1 MVIEESNLKF
11 EFEEEVEAIKFDDT
25 DFYRKEFN
33 KLPEGKGVDIIA
45 CSSDCIQFIEI
56 KNCLGHEAENMW
68 RTSVDNSKIGS
79 APRELDVDNRDSF
92 DIEVARKVAA
102 TISCLYGAWTKSE
115 RTEKAS
121 KLTVFWK
128 NLNDI
133 KLIKDRKQLLVILFL
148 EGNFNQRG
156 SQSRSKKMVMQ
167 RIQASINSKLSWLNC
182 QVSVVDSNTY
192 NKRCFQVS

>member
-11 EFEEEVEAIKFDDT
+11 EFGEGVEVIKFDDT

-45 CSSDCIQFIEI
+45 CSSDCIQLIEI

-68 RTSVDNSKIGS
+68 RTSVDNSKISS
-79 APRELDVDNRDSF
+79 APRELNVDNRDSL
-92 DIEVARKVAA
+92 DIEVVRKVAA
-102 TISCLYGAWTKSE
+102 TILCLYGAWTKSE

-121 KLTVFWK
+121 ELTAYWK
-128 NLNDI
+128 YLNDI
-133 KLIKDRKQLLVILFL
+133 KLIKDRKQLLVVLFL

-156 SQSRSKKMVMQ
+156 SQSRSKKMIMQ
-167 RIQASINSKLSWLNC
+167 RIQTSINSKLTWLNC
-182 QVSVVDSNTY
+182 RVSVVDSNTY